1 MISIFNQFIYFCII
15 SGEEAENESDKASS
29 LPGSAGKKTSRR
41 SRKIKPKV
49 RKRSLQNSASSRRSS
64 ATIIDVSPDS
74 ISQSSQQVDEAVAR
88 ALQELAHSQGLDEN
102 TDVPDAADY
111 QAPFGEEAEK
121 MSESSLLNDMKK
133 QLDQLPGERMQER
146 DEMKR
151 ELDELR
157 EEIRKDRQEMRE
169 ERKQE
174 LQEMRQER
182 RQELQEVLEERRQE
196 LQEVLDNR
204 KELRNEIHEIRE
216 EMKTLIIA
224 VEKIADKN

>member
-1 MISIFNQFIYFCII
+1 MDERPI
-15 SGEEAENESDKASS
+15 
-29 LPGSAGKKTSRR
+29 KTPSQE
-41 SRKIKPKV
+41 
-49 RKRSLQNSASSRRSS
+49 L
-64 ATIIDVSPDS
+64 
-74 ISQSSQQVDEAVAR
+74 SQS
-88 ALQELAHSQGLDEN
+88 QGIDEN

-157 EEIRKDRQEMRE
+157 EEMR
-169 ERKQE
+169 
-174 LQEMRQER
+174 
-182 RQELQEVLEERRQE
+182 EERRQE
-196 LQEVLDNR
+196 RQEMLDNR

-224 VEKIADKN
+224 VQKIADNTEESVKENEQIAN

>member
-1 MISIFNQFIYFCII
+1 MDERPI
-15 SGEEAENESDKASS
+15 
-29 LPGSAGKKTSRR
+29 KTPSQE
-41 SRKIKPKV
+41 
-49 RKRSLQNSASSRRSS
+49 L
-64 ATIIDVSPDS
+64 
-74 ISQSSQQVDEAVAR
+74 SQS
-88 ALQELAHSQGLDEN
+88 QGIDEN

-169 ERKQE
+169 ERRQE
-174 LQEMRQER
+174 LQEMR
-182 RQELQEVLEERRQE
+182 EERRQD

-224 VEKIADKN
+224 VQKIADNTEESVKENEPIAN

>member
-1 MISIFNQFIYFCII
+1 M
-15 SGEEAENESDKASS
+15 
-29 LPGSAGKKTSRR
+29 
-41 SRKIKPKV
+41 

-64 ATIIDVSPDS
+64 VTVIDVSFDS
-74 ISQSSQQVDEAVAR
+74 VGPSTQQMDER
-88 ALQELAHSQGLDEN
+88 PMKTRWQELAHSQGLDEH

-111 QAPFGEEAEK
+111 QVPFGEEAGK
-121 MSESSLLNDMKK
+121 ISESAFLNDMKK
-133 QLDQLPGERMQER
+133 QQDQRPSERVQER

-169 ERKQE
+169 ERRQE
-174 LQEMRQER
+174 LQEMR
-182 RQELQEVLEERRQE
+182 EERRQE
-196 LQEVLDNR
+196 LQEMLDNR

-224 VEKIADKN
+224 VEKIADNTEESVKENEQIAN